1 MNPTDMPSQAGDADK
16 SAASVAGLLRMALKI
31 GALGFGGPFALLA
44 ILQKELVERRR
55 WLTAA
60 EFNECAGVGA
70 VMPGPIFFA
79 TAVLAGHR
87 LRGIAGAA
95 ACALGLLLPGFVLVV
110 AIAALYVQVR
120 QTRWVAAVSGG
131 MAAGVVGL
139 IASVVF
145 NTGRST
151 VRAARD
157 AVLVV
162 VALAAL
168 ALLKSD
174 PLLVIAAA
182 ALAGALWLRPAQPSE
197 TGKR

>member
-1 MNPTDMPSQAGDADK
+1 MNPADTTKTD
-16 SAASVAGLLRMALKI
+16 ASVAGLLRMALKI

-55 WLTAA
+55 WLTTV

-70 VMPGPIFFA
+70 MMPGPIFFA

-87 LRGIAGAA
+87 LRGLAGAA

-110 AIAALYVQVR
+110 VIAALYVQVR
-120 QTRWVAAVSGG
+120 QTPRVAAVSGG

-151 VRAARD
+151 VRGARD
-157 AVLVV
+157 AALAL

-168 ALLKSD
+168 AIFKSD
-174 PLLVIAAA
+174 PLPVIAAA
-182 ALAGALWLRPAQPSE
+182 ALAGALWLRPATLSQ
-197 TGKR
+197 TGGR

>member
-1 MNPTDMPSQAGDADK
+1 MNSPDTPSQAGDA
-16 SAASVAGLLRMALKI
+16 SRTAATVAGLLRMALKI

-44 ILQKELVERRR
+44 VLQKELVERRR
-55 WLTAA
+55 WLPAA

-70 VMPGPIFFA
+70 IMPGPIFFA

-87 LRGIAGAA
+87 LRGLAGAA

-110 AIAALYVQVR
+110 VIATLYVQVR
-120 QTRWVAAVSGG
+120 QTPWVAAVSGG

-157 AVLVV
+157 AALVAA
-162 VALAAL
+162 ALAAL

-174 PLLVIAAA
+174 PLVVIAAA
-182 ALAGALWLRPAQPSE
+182 ALAGALWLRPGATKEIQ
-197 TGKR
+197 

>member
-1 MNPTDMPSQAGDADK
+1 MNPADTPPQTDGGHAN
-16 SAASVAGLLRMALKI
+16 AASVAGLLRMALKI

-55 WLTAA
+55 WLGPA

-87 LRGIAGAA
+87 LCGLAGAA
-95 ACALGLLLPGFVLVV
+95 ACALGLLLPGFALVV
-110 AIAALYVQVR
+110 AIASLYVQAR
-120 QTRWVAAVSGG
+120 RTPWVAAVSGG

-139 IASVVF
+139 IASVVS
-145 NTGRST
+145 NTGRPAI
-151 VRAARD
+151 RAARD
-157 AVLVV
+157 AALAL

-168 ALLKSD
+168 AIFKSD

-182 ALAGALWLRPAQPSE
+182 ALSGALWLRPVSQSQ
-197 TGKR
+197 TGGG

>member
-1 MNPTDMPSQAGDADK
+1 MNPTATPSPAGDADRNTA
-16 SAASVAGLLRMALKI
+16 SAGGLLRMALKI

-55 WLTAA
+55 WLTTA
-60 EFNECAGVGA
+60 EFNECAGVDA
-70 VMPGPIFFA
+70 MMPGPIFFA

-87 LRGIAGAA
+87 LRSLAGAA

-110 AIAALYVQVR
+110 AMATLYVQIR
-120 QTRWVAAVSGG
+120 QTPWVAAISGG

-145 NTGRST
+145 NATRST

-157 AVLVV
+157 VVFVV
-162 VALAAL
+162 VALKAL

-174 PLLVIAAA
+174 PLLVITAA
-182 ALAGALWLRPAQPSE
+182 ALAGALWLRPKTPSQ
-197 TGKR
+197 TGER